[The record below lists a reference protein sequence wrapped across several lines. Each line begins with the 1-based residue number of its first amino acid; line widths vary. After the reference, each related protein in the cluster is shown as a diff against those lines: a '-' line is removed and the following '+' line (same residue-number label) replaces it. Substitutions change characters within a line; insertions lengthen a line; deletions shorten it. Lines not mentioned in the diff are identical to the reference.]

1 MESLLP
7 HEPARMETYTHTHRQ
22 VIGQATKLE
31 HAHYIYM
38 RGWLQSFSV
47 CHLRNAAECLPRSA
61 FFSLT
66 QTIFSSACSHLLEA
80 PGAMWSTAE
89 TLCARSDTS
98 RPTLAVTCRKKDGGG
113 GGDRRPRLKKLDKEK
128 NLISI

>member
-1 MESLLP
+1 M
-7 HEPARMETYTHTHRQ
+7 HGNIHTHRQ
-22 VIGQATKLE
+22 VIGHATKLE

-66 QTIFSSACSHLLEA
+66 QTYSFLHVPTFLKHQAQCGPRLRHCAQEVILADQHSLS
-80 PGAMWSTAE
+80 PAE
-89 TLCARSDTS
+89 
-98 RPTLAVTCRKKDGGG
+98 RKMGGG
-113 GGDRRPRLKKLDKEK
+113 GTVGRG
-128 NLISI
+128 